1 MMVGIV
7 LATGIVPDLQASH
20 LQHSAYWIGVGVSMG
35 VIGGWIGGM
44 ALHRMLPKTSERPV
58 EDRRL
63 EAMSSR

>member
-1 MMVGIV
+1 MMMVGIA

-35 VIGGWIGGM
+35 VIGGGISGM
-44 ALHRMLPKTSERPV
+44 ALHRMLPESERLV